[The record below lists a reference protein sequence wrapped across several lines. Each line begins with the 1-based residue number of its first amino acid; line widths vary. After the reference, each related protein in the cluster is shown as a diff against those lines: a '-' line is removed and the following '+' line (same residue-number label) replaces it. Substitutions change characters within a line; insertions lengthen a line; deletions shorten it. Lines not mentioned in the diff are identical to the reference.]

1 MTLTVVRTLSIQNH
15 KVLIEHN
22 AESGSGFTDTDY
34 KEAEARIVAASEI
47 FKYAEMIVKVKEP
60 QMSERSNLHKDQLIF
75 TFLHLASDKAQ
86 TSDLLESRVTAITYE
101 TVTDDS
107 GSLPLLTP
115 MSEVAGRL
123 GPQMGAW
130 ALQKANE
137 GSGTLFAGLRGV
149 LPANVLIICGGVVDT
164 QASLIASAIGTNV
177 NVLDKSIHRL
187 TFLNQMV
194 PARFNTLYLSE
205 VIIADAIF
213 ESDLVIGTVLMP

>member
-1 MTLTVVRTLSIQNH
+1 M
-15 KVLIEHN
+15 
-22 AESGSGFTDTDY
+22 
-34 KEAEARIVAASEI
+34 
-47 FKYAEMIVKVKEP
+47 
-60 QMSERSNLHKDQLIF
+60 IF

-86 TSDLLESRVTAITYE
+86 TSDLLEKRVTAITYE

-123 GPQMGAW
+123 APQMGAW

-164 QASLIASAIGTNV
+164 QAALIASAMGTNV

-187 TFLNQMV
+187 TFLNQMF